1 MIPDPTERFSNR
13 VENYVR
19 FRPDYPPGVLDVLR
33 ARCGLTPETAVAD
46 VGSGT
51 GIFTRQLLANGNPVY
66 GIEPNEKM
74 RAAGAEF
81 LAAFPRFHSVDGTAE
96 ATTLPNG
103 SAGLITAAQAFH
115 WFDRGRTRAE
125 FTRILAPGGWLAL
138 IWNDRRLDRTP
149 FLRAYEALLHDFGPD
164 YLAVRHQHLD
174 LPQVRDF
181 VGGAEVTLTVL
192 EHRQLLDYDGLEGRL
207 LSSSYAPEAGHPLH
221 EPMLRR
227 LREIFD
233 QYQANGT
240 VALDYDTQV
249 YCAPLGA

>member
-1 MIPDPTERFSNR
+1 MIPDPTKRFSSR
-13 VENYVR
+13 VENYVK

-33 ARCGLTPETAVAD
+33 ARCGLTTETVIAD

-51 GIFTRQLLANGNPVY
+51 GIFTRQLLAHGNTVY
-66 GIEPNEKM
+66 GVEPNEKM
-74 RAAGAEF
+74 RAAAADF

-96 ATTLPNG
+96 RTTLPDRSVG
-103 SAGLITAAQAFH
+103 VITAAQAFH
-115 WFDRGRTRAE
+115 WFDRARTRAE
-125 FTRILAPGGWLAL
+125 FTRVLAPGGWLAL
-138 IWNDRRLDRTP
+138 IWNDRLLDRTP
-149 FLRAYEALLHDFGPD
+149 FLRAYEALLQEFGPD

-174 LPQVRDF
+174 LAQVREF
-181 VGGAEVTLTVL
+181 VGSAETTLTVL

-233 QYQANGT
+233 RHQADGRIS
-240 VALDYDTQV
+240 LDYDTQV
-249 YCAPLGA
+249 YCAQLGE